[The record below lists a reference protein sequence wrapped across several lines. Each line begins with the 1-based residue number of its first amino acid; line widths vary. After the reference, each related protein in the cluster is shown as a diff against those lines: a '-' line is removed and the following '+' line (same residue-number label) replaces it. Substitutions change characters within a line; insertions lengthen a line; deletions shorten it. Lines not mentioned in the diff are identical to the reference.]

1 MKPKE
6 EILCVDDESHVLEGL
21 QRVLFRSYTVRVANS
36 GAAGLEALAK
46 KEAPVVISDM
56 RMPGMDGATFLSRVQ
71 EKYPSTVRILLTGQ
85 SDLTAAANAVNHGG
99 IYRFLL
105 KPCDQ
110 STLSRAIEDALAQ
123 HRLLRVEKDLLD
135 RTLGGAVDALIKLLE
150 AVAPH
155 LQKENLAYC
164 RIVDAILETEPV
176 QERWAC
182 ETAAKLAYIGHVTI
196 PESSLEKKPETLKT
210 MEESARTL
218 AAEMLEAIPRLEGVA
233 ALVRAIDQP
242 SSRSPAERV
251 MQTAHRFLTLAR
263 NGLDSQRAAA
273 QASDNTA
280 IQSRLA
286 GLEPE
291 IVGKQYR
298 DLPLSKLRVRMV
310 IGEDIKTVAG
320 AVIARSG
327 HVITAPLL
335 RRLENFDT
343 QTGLVQ
349 PIRVLTGTSQ
359 GVD

>member
-1 MKPKE
+1 
-6 EILCVDDESHVLEGL
+6 
-21 QRVLFRSYTVRVANS
+21 
-36 GAAGLEALAK
+36 
-46 KEAPVVISDM
+46 
-56 RMPGMDGATFLSRVQ
+56 
-71 EKYPSTVRILLTGQ
+71 
-85 SDLTAAANAVNHGG
+85 
-99 IYRFLL
+99 
-105 KPCDQ
+105 
-110 STLSRAIEDALAQ
+110 
-123 HRLLRVEKDLLD
+123 
-135 RTLGGAVDALIKLLE
+135 
-150 AVAPH
+150 
-155 LQKENLAYC
+155 
-164 RIVDAILETEPV
+164 
-176 QERWAC
+176 
-182 ETAAKLAYIGHVTI
+182 
-196 PESSLEKKPETLKT
+196 
-210 MEESARTL
+210 
-218 AAEMLEAIPRLEGVA
+218 
-233 ALVRAIDQP
+233 
-242 SSRSPAERV
+242 
-251 MQTAHRFLTLAR
+251 